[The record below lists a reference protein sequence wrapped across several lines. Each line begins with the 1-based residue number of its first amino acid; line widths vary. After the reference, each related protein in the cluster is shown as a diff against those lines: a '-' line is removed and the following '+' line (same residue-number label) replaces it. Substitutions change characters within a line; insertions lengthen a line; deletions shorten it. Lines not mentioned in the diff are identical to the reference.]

1 MSTGTQ
7 TPVNLERYVAGVLA
21 GDRSQV
27 ARAITLVESTLPD
40 HAELAQ
46 ELLVRLL
53 PHAGSSQRVG
63 ISGVPGAGKSTCI
76 DRLGTMLTD
85 RGHKV
90 AVLAVDPSSARR
102 GGSILGDKTRMT
114 ALAADPAAFIRPSP
128 ASGRLGGVTRSTRE
142 AMVVVEA
149 AGYDVVIVETVGTGQ
164 SESAVA
170 DMVDCFILLTVPG
183 TGDSLQGIKRGVLE
197 LADIVAVNKADG
209 DRAQEA
215 AHVARELAD
224 ALHLFDLFDTAGA
237 LWAPRVLTCSALE
250 GAGLEQL
257 WDTVIQHRTALSEAG
272 ALSDRRDRQQSAWM
286 WAMVT
291 DRLLDRVRTDPA
303 VKAMTPEVER
313 KLRQRTLTPA
323 QGARRILDVL
333 GFPDSPGAGS

>member
-7 TPVNLERYVAGVLA
+7 APVSLERYVAGVLA
-21 GDRSQV
+21 GDRTQV

-53 PHAGSSQRVG
+53 PHTGSSQRVG

-76 DRLGTMLTD
+76 DRLGTMLTA

-90 AVLAVDPSSARR
+90 AVLAVDPSSTRR

-183 TGDSLQGIKRGVLE
+183 TGDSLQGIKRGALE

-209 DRAQEA
+209 DRAEEA
-215 AHVARELAD
+215 ARVARELAD
-224 ALHLFDLFDTAGA
+224 ALHLFDMASA
-237 LWAPRVLTCSALE
+237 LWAPQVLTCSALE
-250 GAGLEQL
+250 GAGLERL
-257 WDTVIQHRTALSEAG
+257 WNAVIQHRTALSEAG
-272 ALSDRRDRQQSAWM
+272 ALTDKRDRQQSAWM
-286 WAMVT
+286 WTMVT
-291 DRLLDRVRTDPA
+291 DRVLDRLRTDPA
-303 VKAMTPEVER
+303 VKAMAPEVER
-313 KLRQRTLTPA
+313 ELRQRTLTPA
-323 QGARRILDVL
+323 QGARRILDAL
-333 GFPDSPGAGS
+333 SFPDSPGAGS